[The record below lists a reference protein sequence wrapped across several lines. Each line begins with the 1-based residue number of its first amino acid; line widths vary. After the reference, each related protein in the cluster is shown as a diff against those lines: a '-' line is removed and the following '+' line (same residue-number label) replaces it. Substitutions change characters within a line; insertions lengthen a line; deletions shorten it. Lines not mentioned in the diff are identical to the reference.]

1 MSSKILDN
9 LNSSN
14 LIIIINNNKIQLSA
28 SHFSSNKSQMTLSTS
43 NMRTMRTS
51 DKAKLVWTSINTT
64 KKNLTIWWLKTRD
77 KRIMMIYFY
86 AMIGTICSRP
96 TSTITSSLTI
106 WRILTKCHKSLSLAK
121 GWSSNHLIRLSSRG
135 FLCRKSSHRKLEG
148 WIRINNKLIVN
159 SFLNLKF
166 HQIKIKCKGQVNFLK
181 IL

>member
-1 MSSKILDN
+1 MPSKILDN

-28 SHFSSNKSQMTLSTS
+28 SHFSSSKSQMTLSTS
-43 NMRTMRTS
+43 NTKTTRTS
-51 DKAKLVWTSINTT
+51 DKAKWAWISTNTT

-77 KRIMMIYFY
+77 KKIMMTYFY
-86 AMIGTICSRP
+86 AMIGTICWQ
-96 TSTITSSLTI
+96 TVTTITSSHTI
-106 WRILTKCHKSLSLAK
+106 WRIPTKCHKSLSLAK

-166 HQIKIKCKGQVNFLK
+166 HQIKIKCKGPDNFLK